1 MGISGNKRVVILGG
15 GAAGMLA
22 ALELSDRLHPD
33 YITIIAEKLRF
44 LDDPGL
50 HYLHNDG
57 GNRELLEKLN
67 LQYEV
72 APVNGAVINKDGE
85 ICPFIGGLRPQ
96 EMVYAVQAHYL
107 KTRGKDWQGSV
118 RSMNSLIERNF
129 DNQTLEKLTV
139 KISDLTV
146 ALYEELK
153 NRGVHIIVGRAELVL
168 PTISRVQ
175 YNVNGA
181 IEEIGYDYI
190 VSTIPLRDLLVQY
203 VALDQELPQ
212 IDQWY
217 NALSFRPVYTRAEP
231 IDRVP
236 EAFREWDFIYSP
248 FNYGWYRASKANAGA
263 SMYFEFS
270 SEVQARAFKR
280 HAAPGY
286 EYGHIFSEC
295 PGVVDDIL
303 TQFKRKR
310 IYCIGRFGRWN
321 AGTLVHQVIREAQE
335 TADWIAESIKDEIV
349 SHFPSDQTD

>member
-1 MGISGNKRVVILGG
+1 MVILGG

-22 ALELSDRLHPD
+22 ALEMTERIHPD
-33 YITIIAEKLRF
+33 NITVIAEKFRF

-50 HYLHNDG
+50 HYLHNDE
-57 GNRELLEKLN
+57 GNKELLTKLG

-72 APVNGAVINKDGE
+72 APVNGAIINKDGE
-85 ICPFIGGLRPQ
+85 LCRFIGGLRPQ

-129 DNQTLEKLTV
+129 DDQPLEKLTV

-146 ALYEELK
+146 AIYTELQS
-153 NRGVHIIVGRAELVL
+153 RGVHLIVGKAELVL
-168 PTISRVQ
+168 PTVSRVQ
-175 YNVNGA
+175 YTHNSVV
-181 IEEIGYDYI
+181 EELGYDYI
-190 VSTIPLRDLLVQY
+190 ISTIPLRNLLVEY

-212 IDQWY
+212 IDRWY

-231 IDRVP
+231 VDRVP

-248 FNYGWYRASKANAGA
+248 FQYGWYRASKSSDGA
-263 SMYFEFS
+263 AMYFEFS

-280 HAAPGY
+280 HDAPSY

-321 AGTLVHQVIREAQE
+321 AGTLVHQVIQEARE